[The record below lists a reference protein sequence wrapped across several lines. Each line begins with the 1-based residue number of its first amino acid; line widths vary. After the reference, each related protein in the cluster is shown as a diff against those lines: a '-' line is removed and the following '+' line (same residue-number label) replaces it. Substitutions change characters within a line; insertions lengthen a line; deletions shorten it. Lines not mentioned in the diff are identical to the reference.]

1 MKQRNWQC
9 DISAACRDL
18 GYAPAYPLE
27 RGVAETVA
35 WYKQE
40 KWI

>member
-9 DISAACRDL
+9 DISDAQHDL
-18 GYAPAYPLE
+18 GYSPKFDLE
-27 RGVAETVA
+27 RGVAETA
-35 WYKQE
+35 RWYKNE